1 MKILLTGS
9 TGQLGQTLIKSKP
22 KKINLIETNRNIIN
36 LENPI
41 ECENFVYKNQPDWI
55 INCAAYTNVD
65 KAEKEKD
72 LARKINALA
81 PLCFAK
87 ALKKTGG
94 KILHISTDFVFDGER
109 GRPYDINQEINP
121 INFYGETK
129 AEAERSIKEILF
141 DNNQALIIRTSW
153 VVSEFGNNFVLKI
166 LNLLKEKEI
175 LNVVCD
181 QIGTPT
187 STHSLASACWKVI
200 TKHSSNDS
208 ILLKRNPILHWS
220 DSGVASWY
228 DIAIA
233 VQDIAKDLNILKK
246 STFINP
252 VLSKD
257 FKTIAKRPHFSVLN
271 CFKSHEIL
279 NLTPIYWRK
288 ALRSILYN
296 YNTH

>member
-1 MKILLTGS
+1 MKIILTGS

-22 KKINLIETNRNIIN
+22 NKINLIETNRNIIN
-36 LENPI
+36 LENQI

-72 LARKINALA
+72 LARKVNALA
-81 PLCFAK
+81 PLSFAK

-141 DNNQALIIRTSW
+141 KNNQALIIRTSW

-166 LNLLKEKEI
+166 LNLLQEKKI

-200 TKHSSNDS
+200 TEHSSKDS
-208 ILLKRNPILHWS
+208 NLLKRNPILHWS

-228 DIAIA
+228 DVAIT
-233 VQDIAKDLNILKK
+233 VQEIAKELKILKK

-271 CFKSHEIL
+271 CLNSYEML

-288 ALRSILYN
+288 SLKSILYN
-296 YNTH
+296 YNNL

>member
-1 MKILLTGS
+1 MKIILTGS

-22 KKINLIETNRNIIN
+22 KNISLIETNRNIIN

-72 LARKINALA
+72 LARKINTLS
-81 PLCFAK
+81 PSSFAK

-94 KILHISTDFVFDGER
+94 KMLHISTDFVFEGER
-109 GRPYDINQEINP
+109 GVPYDINQEINP
-121 INFYGETK
+121 INFYGKTK

-141 DNNQALIIRTSW
+141 EDNQALIIRTSW

-166 LNLLKEKEI
+166 LDLLKEKEI

-200 TKHSSNDS
+200 NKYRTKDSN
-208 ILLKRNPILHWS
+208 LLIRNPILHWS

-228 DIAIA
+228 DVAIA
-233 VQDIAKDLNILKK
+233 VQEIAKEMNILKK

-271 CFKSHEIL
+271 CFKSYEML

-288 ALRSILYN
+288 ALKSILYN
-296 YNTH
+296 YNNL